1 MITINNS
8 NPPNKWIILI
18 VAILLFALA
27 FALIRGCKKSKK
39 EVENA
44 RLLKAANDSLI
55 SLNRQT
61 KIQWGASDKAYQD
74 SIEFERGQRLLA
86 ENQKE
91 RTEDELSKSYAV
103 NKALIDK
110 YESGKYTDTTVVTA
124 PAEFIVDCHSCFTR
138 LKISNELTLRYK
150 KEVSDWGVKYEQ
162 ETARILGR
170 YNEVKNERDSYFR
183 KVDSL
188 TNKQEKA
195 IDKIQQKG
203 RLYLSWGVQWQPF
216 PTYAGAGLMY
226 QTKRNMMYGAKWYY
240 GSKGHMVETTINFPL
255 SLRK

>member
-1 MITINNS
+1 MAIVVVGVLILALARGCNNS
-8 NPPNKWIILI
+8 
-18 VAILLFALA
+18 
-27 FALIRGCKKSKK
+27 KKDA
-39 EVENA
+39 ENIKF
-44 RLLKAANDSLI
+44 LKSSNDSLKAMNKQI
-55 SLNRQT
+55 L
-61 KIQWGASDKAYQD
+61 IDWGASEKEYQD
-74 SIEFERGQRLLA
+74 SLGFERGQRLLV
-86 ENQKE
+86 EVQKE
-91 RTEDELSKSYAV
+91 RTEDELNEAYADNKS
-103 NKALIDK
+103 LIDR
-110 YESGKYTDTTVVTA
+110 YESGKYTDATVVAA
-124 PAEFIVDCHSCFTR
+124 PAEFIAHCHSCFAR
-138 LKISNELTLRYK
+138 LEISNELTLRYK
-150 KEVSDWGVKYEQ
+150 KEVSDWGVKYER

-203 RLYLSWGVQWQPF
+203 RLYLSWGVQWQPL

-255 SLRK
+255 SLKIR